1 MKKSDKNHS
10 YSVNDANSNDKSLF
24 FLAFLSKL
32 FSKLASY
39 KEIFGSEHK
48 VFHIFLIFTT
58 N

>member
-1 MKKSDKNHS
+1 MKKLDKNYS
-10 YSVNDANSNDKSLF
+10 YSINDANSNDKSLF

-39 KEIFGSEHK
+39 KEIFGSQHK
-48 VFHIFLIFTT
+48 VNHIFLTFTT